1 MRPPIRRPRR
11 PQVTALAALGAAMLI
26 MPASAQEGNPPVSQ
40 VPDGQR
46 QACISVGSEKQLFVD
61 DLFFATRR
69 NVSLMVHPPRKTGEH
84 SLERDRP
91 WESATPNWFSV
102 LQDGETC
109 RLWYECYDIEGW
121 PTADDTSFCYAQSSD
136 GLRWDK
142 PALGLFRYRGSDA
155 TNILFR
161 LIGSEGAHSRV
172 HGTCVFLDPTA
183 PPEARYKAVSQG
195 IFEGFTPPHRVA
207 GMVSP
212 DGLHWT
218 RLPKPICDIP
228 ADSQYSAFWDSAVS
242 KYVLYG
248 RVGGRGRAIGRS
260 ESSDFSSF
268 PPLTLVMQTD
278 DQDPADSDLYN
289 PAALRYPYAANV
301 YLAFPS
307 LYQHRSDTLDIRLAV
322 SRDGVHWSFP
332 ERAPFIPLGA
342 PDGFDAGSLYL
353 GQGLIRQGDE
363 LWQYYGGSGL
373 KHEEG
378 ELENL
383 VRPDGG
389 RVYSRVVSRL
399 DGFVSADAGPDGG
412 EFTTPPLSFTGT
424 RLELNV
430 QVRAEGELRVG
441 LLDAA
446 GEPIPGY
453 SVDDCEPIT
462 GDHIATTV
470 EWRGDAD
477 LSPVAGR
484 PLRLEVHLRDA
495 SLYAFQFAR

>member
-1 MRPPIRRPRR
+1 MWLLPS
-11 PQVTALAALGAAMLI
+11 AMLVCAQGVAA
-26 MPASAQEGNPPVSQ
+26 PATI
-40 VPDGQR
+40 D
-46 QACISVGSEKQLFVD
+46 VGDAKQLLMD
-61 DLFFATRR
+61 GLFFGKQAGIALR
-69 NVSLMVHPPRKTGEH
+69 VHPALKTGEH

-102 LQDGETC
+102 VQDGPVC
-109 RLWYECYDIEGW
+109 RTWYECYDIEGW
-121 PTADDTSFCYAQSSD
+121 PTADDTSFCYAESAD
-136 GLRWDK
+136 GMRWDK
-142 PALGLFRYRGSDA
+142 PELGLFAYGGTNA

-161 LIGSEGAHSRV
+161 QIGADGSRSRV
-172 HGTCVFLDPTA
+172 HGAQVFVDTLA
-183 PPEARYKAVSQG
+183 PPEQRYKAVSQG

-363 LWQYYGGSGL
+363 LWQYYGGSVL

-383 VRPDGG
+383 VKPDGG
-389 RVYSRVVSRL
+389 RTFSRAVSRL
-399 DGFVSADAGPDGG
+399 DGFVSADAGAEGG
-412 EFTTPPLSFTGT
+412 SFTTVPLSFTGT
-424 RLELNV
+424 HLELNL
-430 QVRAEGELRVG
+430 QVRAGGEVRVG
-441 LLDAA
+441 LLEADGTPVA
-446 GEPIPGY
+446 GHSIA
-453 SVDDCEPIT
+453 DCDPLT
-462 GDHIATTV
+462 GDHIAATV
-470 EWRGDAD
+470 TWGGKAG
-477 LSPVAGR
+477 LSAFANRPV
-484 PLRLEVHLRDA
+484 RLEVRIRDA